1 MSCKRACTTIN
12 SSTGSPDVTAPPKRS
27 LSMTTLII
35 NIELVLTND
44 ERLGQTTLRNQ
55 PLSPISIGHSGLAGL
70 HEVYA
75 PEAPCSAC
83 GHRRSPYL
91 FLDPYTPICSVC
103 ADRL

>member
-1 MSCKRACTTIN
+1 MITLKIIIELISTYDERACKT
-12 SSTGSPDVTAPPKRS
+12 SRPYP
-27 LSMTTLII
+27 
-35 NIELVLTND
+35 
-44 ERLGQTTLRNQ
+44 
-55 PLSPISIGHSGLAGL
+55 PLSSISIGHSGLAGL

-103 ADRL
+103 ADRLGFRGERDS